1 MNNKARLYQLLAI
14 GRQKIGMDEDTY
26 RQLLA
31 QYGGK
36 EIDGKVSAKS
46 MTVQQLEKVLKHLER
61 SGFSVVRS
69 PKRRGHPGSVAIS
82 REALIS
88 KVEAQL
94 TDMGLPWSY
103 ADGIANQMYG
113 IERVRF
119 CDAVQIKAIIAALY
133 NRQKKEQKQ

>member
-61 SGFSVVRS
+61 AGFSVVRS
-69 PKRRGHPGSVAIS
+69 PKRRGHPGAVG
-82 REALIS
+82 RGNNGLIA

-94 TDMGLPWSY
+94 ADMQLPWSY
-103 ADGIANQMYG
+103 ADGIAKQMYG

-119 CDAVQIKAIIAALY
+119 CSTQQIKAIIAALY